1 MRRVLMLLLV
11 AAWLLPGA
19 GPAAAQATSDQ
30 LNKLSL
36 EALTA
41 PAPGGNPGPS
51 HYRPSYARSYHRSFS
66 RPSYATPAHRSY
78 RYAARSPTH
87 YARARFATASRI
99 RHVSYRRASY
109 TVHNARPA
117 TLYHRRTRYSR

>member
-19 GPAAAQATSDQ
+19 GPAAAQATPDQ

-51 HYRPSYARSYHRSFS
+51 HYHPSYARSYHRSYS
-66 RPSYATPAHRSY
+66 RTFYATPAHRSY
-78 RYAARSPTH
+78 RFASRSATH
-87 YARARFATASRI
+87 YTRARYATTSRV

-109 TVHNARPA
+109 IVRNNRAA
-117 TLYHRRTRYSR
+117 TLYHRHTRYSR